1 MSESRIESARSRATI
16 VKRVAAVAAG
26 AAFVATLIAARSN
39 VPSHA
44 HGKPKPLAV
53 PNGFRQALAGAGIS
67 GGQVAPAQA
76 PPSGATGLS

>member
-1 MSESRIESARSRATI
+1 MNESRIESARSRAAI

-26 AAFVATLIAARSN
+26 AAFVATLLAARAN

-44 HGKPKPLAV
+44 HGKTRPLAA
-53 PNGFRQALAGAGIS
+53 PNAFRQAVAGSGLS